1 MAYTEAFKEQMVKR
15 MLGPPGVSA
24 RALAR
29 QVGVPQPTLSQWLR
43 GARNVVAMPPP
54 PEDKKT
60 LNSPLKSPAPVGP
73 KKWTAAEKLRVL
85 AEAQGLEGEPLG
97 ALLRR
102 EGLHLEQ
109 LEQWR
114 QVAQSALGEAPGKP
128 PSAERRQAAAAHK
141 RVKELEKELRRKD
154 KALAETAALLV
165 LEKKLQSLGWD
176 PASEDDSPEEPS
188 ES

>member
-1 MAYTEAFKEQMVKR
+1 MVKR

-43 GARNVVAMPPP
+43 SARNVVAMPPP
-54 PEDKKT
+54 PEDKKAPS
-60 LNSPLKSPAPVGP
+60 SPLKSPAPAAP

-114 QVAQSALGEAPGKP
+114 QVAQSALTEASGKP
-128 PSAERRQAAAAHK
+128 TAAERRQVAAAHK
-141 RVKELEKELRRKD
+141 RVKELEKDLRRKE
-154 KALAETAALLV
+154 KALAEAAALLM

-176 PASEDDSPEEPS
+176 PVSEDDTPDEPS